1 VVVLSRRPASAPWTV
16 VPWDGETLGDWR
28 AAFEAADV
36 VVNLAGRSVNCR
48 YNVTNRREIL
58 ESRIRS
64 TRAVSEAIARCSRPP
79 RIWMNASTATIYRH
93 SFHRPMDERTGEL
106 GGNEPDAP
114 NTWRFS
120 VEVAQAWEREFFAAP
135 APGTRKVALRS
146 AMTMSPDPGGV
157 FDVLLGLIRKGLGGA
172 NGSGRQFVSWIHD
185 LDFVRAIDFLIEH
198 EELDGVVNLASPN
211 PLPNRDFMRAL
222 REAAGAP
229 FGLPATEWMLEIGA
243 VFLRTETELIL
254 KSRRVVPTR
263 LLENGFDFR
272 FPDWPDAARDLVTR
286 RRSPAL

>member
-1 VVVLSRRPASAPWTV
+1 
-16 VPWDGETLGDWR
+16 LGDWR